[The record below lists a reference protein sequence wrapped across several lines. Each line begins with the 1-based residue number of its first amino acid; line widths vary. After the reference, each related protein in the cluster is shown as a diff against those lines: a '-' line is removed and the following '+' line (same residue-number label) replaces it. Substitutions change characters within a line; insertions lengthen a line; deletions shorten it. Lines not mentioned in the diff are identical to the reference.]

1 MSVGSESSV
10 PGDFIDDF
18 ELKDGRRL
26 DLWVS
31 GPGDGPVLVFHHGTP
46 GSAVRDR
53 SILRPAH
60 ERGMRV
66 VSWSRPGY
74 GGSTR
79 QPGRRVVDVVSDTVE
94 ILEALGVD
102 SCVVGGGSS
111 GGPHS
116 LACAARLEAAQAA
129 LVVSSH
135 APFEA
140 EGLDF
145 LAGMGGDNIS
155 EYGAALEGEETLREY
170 LEAEREQLVDVTV
183 EGLIGALS
191 SLLPEVDRA
200 MLTDEFGEDVIAGL
214 REALR
219 TGVDGWL
226 DDDLAFVNPW
236 GFELG
241 EISTPT
247 MIWHGSEDLFNPFSH
262 GQWLAEHVPG
272 TSPHLMAGQG
282 HLSLW
287 ETFPSML
294 DELLAGAQD

>member
-1 MSVGSESSV
+1 MLKRART
-10 PGDFIDDF
+10 GDFTDDF
-18 ELKDGRRL
+18 ELNDGRRL
-26 DLWVS
+26 DVWVS
-31 GPGDGPVLVFHHGTP
+31 GPEDGPVLVFHHGTP
-46 GSAVRDR
+46 GSAVRNR

-66 VSWSRPGY
+66 VTWSRPGY
-74 GGSTR
+74 GGSTP
-79 QPGRRVVDVVSDTVE
+79 QPGRRVVDVVSDTAEV
-94 ILEALGVD
+94 LEALGVD

-116 LACAARLEAAQAA
+116 LACAARLEEAQAA

-140 EGLDF
+140 KGLDV
-145 LAGMGGDNIS
+145 LAGMGGGNIS
-155 EYGAALEGEETLREY
+155 EYGAALEGEETLREH
-170 LEAEREQLVDVTV
+170 LEAEREQLLDVTV
-183 EGLIGALS
+183 EGFIDAMS

-200 MLTDEFGEDVIAGL
+200 VLTDEFGEDVIAGL

-236 GFELG
+236 GFELD

-272 TSPHLMAGQG
+272 TSAHLLAGQG

-287 ETFPSML
+287 ENFPSML
-294 DELLAGAQD
+294 DELVAGAQE

>member
-1 MSVGSESSV
+1 MNQV
-10 PGDFIDDF
+10 
-18 ELKDGRRL
+18 ELTDGRRL
-26 DLWVS
+26 DVWVS
-31 GPGDGPVLVFHHGTP
+31 GPENGPVLVFHHGTP

-66 VSWSRPGY
+66 VTWSRPGY
-74 GGSTR
+74 GDSTR
-79 QPGRRVVDVVSDTVE
+79 QPGRRVVDAVSDTVE
-94 ILEALGVD
+94 VLETLGVD

-116 LACAARLEAAQAA
+116 LACAARLEAAEAA

-145 LAGMGGDNIS
+145 VAGMGGDNIS

-170 LEAEREQLVDVTV
+170 LETEREQLLEVTV
-183 EGLIGALS
+183 EGFIDALS
-191 SLLPEVDRA
+191 SLLPDVDRA
-200 MLTDEFGEDVIAGL
+200 VLSDRFGEDVIAGL

-236 GFELG
+236 GFELD
-241 EISTPT
+241 EISKPT

-262 GQWLAEHVPG
+262 GQWLAAQVPG
-272 TSPHLMAGQG
+272 TSPHLLEGQG

-287 ETFPSML
+287 EIFPSML
-294 DELLAGAQD
+294 DELLASAQD